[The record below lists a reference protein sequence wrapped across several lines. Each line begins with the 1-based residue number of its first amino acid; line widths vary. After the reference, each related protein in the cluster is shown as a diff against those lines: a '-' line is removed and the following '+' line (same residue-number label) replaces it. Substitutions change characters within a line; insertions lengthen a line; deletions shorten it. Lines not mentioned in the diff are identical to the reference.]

1 MRPARA
7 LSKQVRHPFKS
18 HVPVKDPEIFTN
30 SLEKTVGAHR
40 DANRA
45 GLIRKVY
52 PREPSPAIWRPQLRP
67 EVYAG
72 YSPPATATSPTL
84 ETPEPEPTAV
94 KPQSKARRRKRNHG
108 LDSPVSR
115 LSSQRPTLDLI
126 HGVQPGQRP
135 WLAHVEQYPAH
146 DEATARLD
154 AEIRAL
160 DQHLTLRPGEQRVVE
175 QLSLEVGNLLER
187 HILSADLLTGLP
199 FAAKSIRKSLDLKP
213 QITNSRRTG
222 LALPHSGAH
231 FVFPVKYQERSGRSF
246 VLTAHLDPRLRL
258 VEHVLRTSSAFDQ
271 VHFVRKSVPIL
282 SAQHQKTGL
291 RLHFSFGHFPRLM
304 DEYLQ
309 TAHAEFPSL
318 RPLYVAT
325 RTLLEARGLFGP
337 VNSGIGANALAVL
350 IIAFLKMNHDR
361 FVGPYRLGKQLLAF
375 LHIYGSEI
383 DLQTVGV
390 AADPPGFF
398 GAQKMRRPKQGEEP
412 TFHRGQRSIMNAR
425 STVATKQ
432 NIRFL
437 CIQDPTQFMRNLG
450 RSCARIA
457 ELQCAFMASH
467 DSLQRACDDWP
478 SRRGNSQFSILA
490 PALQANF
497 DELEVFRE
505 RIASSTDVGLE

>member
-1 MRPARA
+1 MRPARS
-7 LSKQVRHPFKS
+7 LSKHARHPFKP
-18 HVPVKDPEIFTN
+18 HVPAKGPEIFTN
-30 SLEKTVGAHR
+30 SLEKTLGAHR

-52 PREPSPAIWRPQLRP
+52 PREPSPALWRPQLRP

-72 YSPPATATSPTL
+72 YSPPTAAASSIL
-84 ETPEPEPTAV
+84 DNPEPEPTAV
-94 KPQSKARRRKRNHG
+94 KPERKVRRRKRND
-108 LDSPVSR
+108 LDSLVSR
-115 LSSQRPTLDLI
+115 LSSQRSTLDLI
-126 HGVQPGQRP
+126 HGVQPGQSP
-135 WLAHVEQYPAH
+135 WLAHVEQSPAH

-160 DQHLTLRPGEQRVVE
+160 DRHLTLRPREQKVVE
-175 QLSLEVGNLLER
+175 RLTAEVGDLLDR
-187 HILSADLLTGLP
+187 HILSADPPTGLP
-199 FAAKSIRKSLDLKP
+199 FTTKSMRKSFDLNP

-231 FVFPVKYQERSGRSF
+231 FVFPVKHQERSGRPF
-246 VLTAHLDPRLRL
+246 VLTAHLNPRLRL
-258 VEHVLRTSSAFDQ
+258 VEHVLRTSSAFEQ

-282 SAQHQKTGL
+282 SARHQKTGL
-291 RLHFSFGHFPRLM
+291 QLHFSFENFPRLM

-309 TAHAEFPSL
+309 TSQAEFPSL

-337 VNSGIGANALAVL
+337 ANSGIGANALAVL
-350 IIAFLKMNHDR
+350 VIAFLKMNCDR
-361 FVGPYRLGKQLLAF
+361 FVGPHRLGEQLLAF
-375 LHIYGSEI
+375 LHFYGSEV

-398 GAQKMRRPKQGEEP
+398 GAQKMHRPKQGEEP
-412 TFHRGQRSIMNAR
+412 AFHRGQRSIMNAR

-457 ELQCAFMASH
+457 ELQSVFAASH
-467 DSLQRACDDWP
+467 ESLQRTCNDWP
-478 SRRGNSQFSILA
+478 SRRGESQFSILA

-497 DELEVFRE
+497 DELENFRE
-505 RIASSTDVGLE
+505 RVASSTDVGLE